1 MAAATRVAVMAALR
15 KSGKGVFSH
24 KKLDILPAYPLLSTH
39 FALCPILFLCS
50 VCLLAATTTQLR
62 PPDNQDA
69 TSQPPPSYALSAVL
83 RRNHSFLS
91 SLFSISLIDKYSA
104 SSFLL
109 IFISSFS
116 DLFCFFLYLILYF
129 LCLNF
134 LSVFLIVY

>member
-1 MAAATRVAVMAALR
+1 MVAATRVAVMAALR

-91 SLFSISLIDKYSA
+91 SLFSIY
-104 SSFLL
+104 
-109 IFISSFS
+109 FIY
-116 DLFCFFLYLILYF
+116 FLYLF
-129 LCLNF
+129 LH
-134 LSVFLIVY
+134 FLIYFIFSIFNSIFSLLEVLKYVFNCLLTPRF